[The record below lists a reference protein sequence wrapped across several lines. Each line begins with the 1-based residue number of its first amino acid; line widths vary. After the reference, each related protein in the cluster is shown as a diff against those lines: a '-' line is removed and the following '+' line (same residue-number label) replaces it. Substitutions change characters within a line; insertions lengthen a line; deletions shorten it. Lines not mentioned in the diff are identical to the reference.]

1 MDADEET
8 DPVGLEYEFDAEEEG
23 LEYEL
28 DEEED
33 PEGLEY
39 ELDAEDPDATDGLE

>member
-1 MDADEET
+1 M
-8 DPVGLEYEFDAEEEG
+8 GLEEELDAEEEG

-28 DEEED
+28 DVEED

-39 ELDAEDPDATDGLE
+39 ELVAEDPDATDGLE

>member
-1 MDADEET
+1 M
-8 DPVGLEYEFDAEEEG
+8 GLEYAFDAEEEG

-28 DEEED
+28 DVEED

>member
-1 MDADEET
+1 MDAEEET

-28 DEEED
+28 D
-33 PEGLEY
+33 
-39 ELDAEDPDATDGLE
+39 AEDPDATDGLE